1 MYFFN
6 GNLSSNTFMSN
17 NKIEIEGGTVTEST
31 GENERK
37 LELAIKILLFSLFT
51 FVIINYFIL
60 NWYSPNTGRNI

>member
-17 NKIEIEGGTVTEST
+17 NKIEIEGGTVIEST

-37 LELAIKILLFSLFT
+37 LELAIKILLFSLLT

-60 NWYSPNTGRNI
+60 N

>member
-37 LELAIKILLFSLFT
+37 LELAIKILLFSLLT

-60 NWYSPNTGRNI
+60 NWYSSNTGRNI